1 MKFHQGIM
9 DTIEDLTNTNNG
21 IVKQQHVGLTKK
33 NQVVSLSNKTSPMKL
48 IIWGF
53 PEIGV
58 PHFIIHFHWIS
69 DHKPSSY

>member
-33 NQVVSLSNKTSPMKL
+33 KSSSIFKQQNITYEIDHMGVS
-48 IIWGF
+48 
-53 PEIGV
+53 
-58 PHFIIHFHWIS
+58 
-69 DHKPSSY
+69 